1 MTAIN
6 LEFHDT
12 PGIAAPMAKALFLRR
27 KGFDA
32 KQGMPEINASWFGA
46 QADQGALKDYCET
59 LDLEFS
65 DTLPVLYPHVMA
77 GGMHMHMLTH
87 KIFPIGLLGAVH
99 LKNTITQYK
108 AIAINQKMDIHA
120 QMGGFRLTAK
130 GVEFDFTTQVK
141 IADEVVWE
149 ELSIYFMAGK
159 FGGKENPSSET
170 SFELASLDNMSD
182 VASWEV
188 PKNRGKKYASIS
200 GDYNPIHTS
209 KYLAKL
215 FGFKRDIAHG
225 FGILAQAI
233 NQSEQANKTQIS
245 AGKCQVDVIFKG
257 PLYLES
263 DATLKQAAISSEET
277 INTSHQRFDL
287 FSGSNPKPSI
297 CASISTL

>member
-6 LEFHDT
+6 LEFT
-12 PGIAAPMAKALFLRR
+12 QAPGIASAMAKALLLRR

-32 KQGMPEINASWFGA
+32 KVGMPEINASWTGA
-46 QADQGALKDYCET
+46 QADQGALRDYCNT
-59 LDLEFS
+59 LDIEFS

-87 KIFPIGLLGAVH
+87 KVFPIGLLGAVH
-99 LKNTITQYK
+99 LKNTITQHK
-108 AIAINQKMDIHA
+108 PIAIGDKMDIHA

-130 GVEFDFTTQVK
+130 GVEFDFSTQVK

-159 FGGKENPSSET
+159 FGGKENPSTET
-170 SFELASLDNMSD
+170 SFELASLDKMAD
-182 VASWEV
+182 VTSWAV

-233 NQSEQANKTQIS
+233 NQFELANKTEL
-245 AGKCQVDVIFKG
+245 AKGHCQVDVIFKG

-263 DATLKQAAISSEET
+263 DASLKQSASTEED
-277 INTSHQRFDL
+277 NRFDL

-297 CASISTL
+297 CASLTAL

>member
-1 MTAIN
+1 MSAIN
-6 LEFHDT
+6 LEFHNT
-12 PGIAAPMAKALFLRR
+12 PGIASAMAKALFLRR
-27 KGFDA
+27 KGFNA
-32 KQGMPEINASWFGA
+32 NIGMPEINASWYGA

-59 LDLEFS
+59 LDINFNN
-65 DTLPVLYPHVMA
+65 TLPVLYPHVMA
-77 GGMHMHMLTH
+77 GGMHMHMLAH
-87 KIFPIGLLGAVH
+87 KVFPIGLLGAVH
-99 LKNTITQYK
+99 LKNTITQHQ
-108 AIAINQKMDIHA
+108 AIAIDDKMDIHA

-159 FGGKENPSSET
+159 FGGKENPSTET
-170 SFELASLDNMSD
+170 SFELTSLDQLSD
-182 VASWEV
+182 VASWAV
-188 PKNRGKKYASIS
+188 PKNRGKKYARIS

-225 FGILAQAI
+225 FGILAQAV
-233 NQSEQANKTQIS
+233 NQSELANKTSIT

-257 PLYLES
+257 PLYLEN
-263 DATLKQAAISSEET
+263 DASLKQAIDAGNSSQT
-277 INTSHQRFDL
+277 QRFDL

-297 CASISTL
+297 CASIKNL

>member
-6 LEFHDT
+6 LEFHQA
-12 PGIAAPMAKALFLRR
+12 PGIAAATAKALFLRR
-27 KGFDA
+27 KGFKA
-32 KQGMPEINASWFGA
+32 AVGMPEINASWYGA
-46 QADQGALKDYCET
+46 QADQGALKDYCAT
-59 LDLEFS
+59 LDIEFGK
-65 DTLPVLYPHVMA
+65 TLPVLYPHVMA
-77 GGMHMHMLTH
+77 GAMHMHMLSH

-99 LKNTITQYK
+99 LKNTITQHK
-108 AIAINQKMDIHA
+108 AINIGDKMDLHA

-130 GVEFDFTTQVK
+130 GVEFDFTTQAK

-159 FGGKENPSSET
+159 FGGKENPSSDT
-170 SFELASLDNMSD
+170 SFELASLDQMSD
-182 VASWEV
+182 LASWSV

-209 KYLAKL
+209 KHLAKL

-225 FGILAQAI
+225 FGILAQAV
-233 NQSEQANKTQIS
+233 NQSERANKTQIS

-263 DATLKQAAISSEET
+263 DASLKQAADASADAQE
-277 INTSHQRFDL
+277 QRFDL

-297 CASISTL
+297 CASLKAI

>member
-6 LEFHDT
+6 LEFHQA
-12 PGIAAPMAKALFLRR
+12 PGIASAMVKALFLRR
-27 KGFDA
+27 KGFNA
-32 KQGMPEINASWFGA
+32 KVGMPEINASWFGA
-46 QADQGALKDYCET
+46 QADQGALKEYCET
-59 LDLEFS
+59 LDIKMT

-87 KIFPIGLLGAVH
+87 KVFPIGLLGAVH
-99 LKNTITQYK
+99 LKNTITQHK
-108 AIAINQKMDIHA
+108 AIAIGDKMDIHA

-159 FGGKENPSSET
+159 FGGKENPSTET
-170 SFELASLDNMSD
+170 SFELASLDQMSD
-182 VASWEV
+182 IASWSV

-200 GDYNPIHTS
+200 GDYIPIHTS

-225 FGILAQAI
+225 FGILAQAV
-233 NQSEQANKTQIS
+233 NQSELANKTHIS

-257 PLYLES
+257 PLYLEN
-263 DATLKQAAISSEET
+263 DASLKQAADAED
-277 INTSHQRFDL
+277 TSKNQRFDL

-297 CASISTL
+297 CASLIAL

>member
-1 MTAIN
+1 MTTIN
-6 LEFHDT
+6 LEFHQA
-12 PGIAAPMAKALFLRR
+12 PGIAGAMAKALFLRR
-27 KGFDA
+27 KGFKA
-32 KQGMPEINASWFGA
+32 EVGIPKITASWYGA
-46 QADQGALKDYCET
+46 QADQGALKDYCAT
-59 LDLEFS
+59 LDIEFGE
-65 DTLPVLYPHVMA
+65 TLPVLYPHVMA
-77 GGMHMHMLTH
+77 GGMHMQMLTH
-87 KIFPIGLLGAVH
+87 KVFPFGLLGAVH
-99 LKNTITQYK
+99 LKNTITQHK
-108 AIAINQKMDIHA
+108 AIAISDKMDIHA

-159 FGGKENPSSET
+159 FGGKENPSTEN
-170 SFELASLDNMSD
+170 SFELASLDQMSD
-182 VASWEV
+182 VASWGV

-225 FGILAQAI
+225 FGILAQAV
-233 NQSEQANKTQIS
+233 NQSELSNKTQIS

-263 DATLKQAAISSEET
+263 DASLKQAADASDKQA
-277 INTSHQRFDL
+277 QRFDL

-297 CASISTL
+297 CANLKSL

>member
-6 LEFHDT
+6 LEFHQA
-12 PGIAAPMAKALFLRR
+12 PGIAGAMAKAIFLRR
-27 KGFDA
+27 KGFKAEVGLPDISA
-32 KQGMPEINASWFGA
+32 NWYGA
-46 QADQGALKDYCET
+46 QADQGALKDYCST
-59 LDLEFS
+59 LDIEFT

-77 GGMHMHMLTH
+77 GGMHMQMLTH
-87 KIFPIGLLGAVH
+87 KAFPFGLLGAVH
-99 LKNTITQYK
+99 LKNTITQHK
-108 AIAINQKMDIHA
+108 AIAIVDKMDIHA

-130 GVEFDFTTQVK
+130 GVEFDFSTQVK

-149 ELSIYFMAGK
+149 ELSIYFMPGR
-159 FGGKENPSSET
+159 FGGKENPSTES
-170 SFELASLDNMSD
+170 SFELASLENIAEI
-182 VASWEV
+182 ASWSV

-233 NQSEQANKTQIS
+233 NQSELANKTQLS
-245 AGKCQVDVIFKG
+245 KGKCQVDVIFKG
-257 PLYLES
+257 PLYLEN
-263 DATLKQAAISSEET
+263 DACLKQAPDSLSSD
-277 INTSHQRFDL
+277 NQRFDL

-297 CASISTL
+297 CANLTAS

>member
-1 MTAIN
+1 MSVIN
-6 LEFHDT
+6 LEFHQT
-12 PGIAAPMAKALFLRR
+12 PAIASAMAKALFLRR
-27 KGFDA
+27 KGFKA
-32 KQGMPEINASWFGA
+32 AVGMPEINASWYGA
-46 QADQGALKDYCET
+46 QADQGALKDYCTT
-59 LDLEFS
+59 LDIEFTES
-65 DTLPVLYPHVMA
+65 LPVLYPHVMA
-77 GGMHMHMLTH
+77 GGMHMNMLTH
-87 KIFPIGLLGAVH
+87 KVFPFGLLGAVH
-99 LKNTITQYK
+99 LKNTITQHK
-108 AIAINQKMDIHA
+108 AIAISDKMDIHA

-130 GVEFDFTTQVK
+130 GVEFDFSTQVK

-159 FGGKENPSSET
+159 FGGKENPSTET
-170 SFELASLDNMSD
+170 SFELASLDNLSD
-182 VASWEV
+182 VASWAV

-225 FGILAQAI
+225 FGILAQAV
-233 NQSEQANKTQIS
+233 NQSELANKTHIS

-263 DATLKQAAISSEET
+263 DASLKQSSDA
-277 INTSHQRFDL
+277 TSTTQEQRFDL

-297 CASISTL
+297 CANLKSL

>member
-6 LEFHDT
+6 LEFHQA
-12 PGIAAPMAKALFLRR
+12 PGIASAMVKALFLRR
-27 KGFDA
+27 KGFNA
-32 KQGMPEINASWFGA
+32 KIGMPEINASWFGA
-46 QADQGALKDYCET
+46 QADQGALKEYCET
-59 LDLEFS
+59 LDIKMTA
-65 DTLPVLYPHVMA
+65 TLPVLYPHVMA

-87 KIFPIGLLGAVH
+87 KVFPIGLLGAVH
-99 LKNTITQYK
+99 LKNTITQHK
-108 AIAINQKMDIHA
+108 AIAISDKMDIHA
-120 QMGGFRLTAK
+120 HMGGFRLTAK

-159 FGGKENPSSET
+159 FGGKENPSTET
-170 SFELASLDNMSD
+170 SFELASLDKMSD
-182 VASWEV
+182 IASWSV

-225 FGILAQAI
+225 FGILAQAV
-233 NQSEQANKTQIS
+233 NQSELVNKTHIS

-263 DATLKQAAISSEET
+263 DASLKQAADAED
-277 INTSHQRFDL
+277 TSKNQRFDL

-297 CASISTL
+297 CASLIAL

>member
-6 LEFHDT
+6 LEFHQA
-12 PGIAAPMAKALFLRR
+12 PGIAGAMAKALFLRR
-27 KGFDA
+27 KGFKA
-32 KQGMPEINASWFGA
+32 ENGMPEINASWYGA
-46 QADQGALKDYCET
+46 RADQGALKDYCAT
-59 LDLEFS
+59 LDIEFGE
-65 DTLPVLYPHVMA
+65 TLPVLYPHVMA
-77 GGMHMHMLTH
+77 GGMHMQMLTH
-87 KIFPIGLLGAVH
+87 KIFPFGLLGAVH
-99 LKNTITQYK
+99 LKNTITQHK
-108 AIAINQKMDIHA
+108 AIAIAEKMDIHA

-130 GVEFDFTTQVK
+130 GVEFDFSTQVK
-141 IADEVVWE
+141 VADEVVWE

-159 FGGKENPSSET
+159 FGGKENPSTET
-170 SFELASLDNMSD
+170 SFELASLDQMSD
-182 VASWEV
+182 VASWAV

-225 FGILAQAI
+225 FGILAQAV
-233 NQSEQANKTQIS
+233 NQSELASKTNIS

-263 DATLKQAAISSEET
+263 DASLKQAADAENSSQT
-277 INTSHQRFDL
+277 QRFDL

-297 CASISTL
+297 CASLKSLSAG